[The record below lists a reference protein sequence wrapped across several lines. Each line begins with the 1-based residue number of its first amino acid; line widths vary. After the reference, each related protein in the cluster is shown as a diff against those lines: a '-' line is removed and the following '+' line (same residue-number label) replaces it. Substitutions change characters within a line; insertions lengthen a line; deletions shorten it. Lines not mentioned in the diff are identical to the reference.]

1 MKFDLMLNATPDLV
15 RGSVESAV
23 EQEMDGGWV
32 IETKHD
38 PFLLLNTAANLE
50 TDLRLGTAVA
60 VAFARS
66 PMLLALVGNDLQYA
80 TRGNFVLGLGTQ
92 VKPHIER
99 RYSMPWGKPVAR
111 MRELLTAV
119 HAIWDSWETGD
130 RLEHTG
136 EFYTH
141 TLMTPAFSPGP
152 NPYNRPPIYL
162 GALGP
167 AMTEL
172 AGQYAD
178 GLVVHRFVS
187 ERFIREV
194 TLPRVQAGLSK
205 RERPLARPFEIV
217 YPPFVATGEDAA
229 AIEKSIAE
237 TRSQIAFYASTP
249 TYRTVLDL
257 HGWGALGDQ
266 MHELSRDGRWSE
278 MPALIT
284 DDVLE
289 AFAVVEGTTSLR
301 QALSNRFEGAADR
314 IVLYPPDAPKQH

>member
-1 MKFDLMLNATPDLV
+1 MKFDLMLNATPDLI
-15 RGSVESAV
+15 RGSVEYAV

-38 PFLLLNTAANLE
+38 PFLLLNTAANLNSG
-50 TDLRLGTAVA
+50 LRLGTAVA
-60 VAFARS
+60 VGFARS
-66 PMLLALVGNDLQYA
+66 PMILALMGNDLQY
-80 TRGNFVLGLGTQ
+80 TTEGHFVLGLGTQ

-99 RYSMPWGKPVAR
+99 RYSMPWGKPVGR

-119 HAIWDSWETGD
+119 HAIWDSWETGG
-130 RLEHTG
+130 RLEHEG
-136 EFYTH
+136 EYYTH

-152 NPYNRPPIYL
+152 NPHGRPPVYL

-172 AGQYAD
+172 AGQLAD
-178 GLVVHRFVS
+178 GLVIHRFVT

-205 RERPLARPFEIV
+205 RARPLDRPFEIV
-217 YPPFVATGEDAA
+217 YPPFVATGEDDA
-229 AIEKSIAE
+229 AIEQKIAE

-249 TYRTVLDL
+249 AYRTVLDL
-257 HGWGALGDQ
+257 HGWGALGEQ
-266 MHELSRDGRWSE
+266 LHGLSRENQWSD

-284 DDVLE
+284 DEVLD
-289 AFAVVEGTTSLR
+289 AFAVVEGTGTLR
-301 QALSNRFEGAADR
+301 QALQTRFEGAVER